1 LYVQVWDYMMLAE
14 QFAESSPLLRE
25 QVRLLL
31 RCCLCCGE
39 GFTDVRALS
48 GVSVA
53 QVWLEICQAAFDVS
67 LEGFSK
73 VRKCSV
79 EGRSAMTTDNI
90 ALHDALNTIHLCRP
104 PRGKHYVDNF
114 LRSAMLSE
122 EELMAWVRENWESY
136 AYRHIQ
142 GLLTQTLF
150 SLLNS
155 KKLKDA
161 IAVIDG
167 LYELKDGESTSTL
180 GMLSQSADATFS
192 RAFNS
197 TFRRQ
202 SLMMS

>member
-1 LYVQVWDYMMLAE
+1 
-14 QFAESSPLLRE
+14 
-25 QVRLLL
+25 
-31 RCCLCCGE
+31 
-39 GFTDVRALS
+39 
-48 GVSVA
+48 
-53 QVWLEICQAAFDVS
+53 VWLEICQAAFDVS

-136 AYRHIQ
+136 AYRHVQ

>member
-1 LYVQVWDYMMLAE
+1 M
-14 QFAESSPLLRE
+14 
-25 QVRLLL
+25 
-31 RCCLCCGE
+31 C
-39 GFTDVRALS
+39 
-48 GVSVA
+48 
-53 QVWLEICQAAFDVS
+53 
-67 LEGFSK
+67 LEGYSK
-73 VRKCSV
+73 ARKVSV

-90 ALHDALNTIHLCRP
+90 ALHDALNTVHLCRP
-104 PRGKHYVDNF
+104 PRGKHYVDNY

-136 AYRHIQ
+136 AYRHIH

-161 IAVIDG
+161 TAVIDA

-202 SLMMS
+202 TLMTG

>member
-1 LYVQVWDYMMLAE
+1 MW
-14 QFAESSPLLRE
+14 F
-25 QVRLLL
+25 
-31 RCCLCCGE
+31 
-39 GFTDVRALS
+39 
-48 GVSVA
+48 
-53 QVWLEICQAAFDVS
+53 EICQCAFDVC
-67 LEGFSK
+67 LEGYSK
-73 VRKCSV
+73 ARKVSV

-90 ALHDALNTIHLCRP
+90 ALHDALNTVHLCRP
-104 PRGKHYVDNF
+104 PRGKHYVDNY

-136 AYRHIQ
+136 AYRHIH

-161 IAVIDG
+161 TAVIDA

-202 SLMMS
+202 TLMTG

>member
-1 LYVQVWDYMMLAE
+1 
-14 QFAESSPLLRE
+14 
-25 QVRLLL
+25 
-31 RCCLCCGE
+31 
-39 GFTDVRALS
+39 
-48 GVSVA
+48 
-53 QVWLEICQAAFDVS
+53 VWLEICQAAFDVS

-122 EELMAWVRENWESY
+122 EELLAWVRENWESY

-161 IAVIDG
+161 IAVIDS